1 MSTMVLTAPLVGPRR
16 VRATRPATARVA
28 SRPAPARVRS
38 VPAPRPVALRLTA
51 RGRLV
56 LLALLLC
63 AGLAVSAFTGA
74 ISFAGTDATSVP
86 VRYVT
91 VQSGQ
96 TLWAIA
102 GEAAPSSD
110 RRDTVAKI
118 LELNALPDS
127 GVRAGQRLAVPAS
140 H

>member
-1 MSTMVLTAPLVGPRR
+1 MSTMVLTAPLAGPRR
-16 VRATRPATARVA
+16 VRAARPATARVA

-38 VPAPRPVALRLTA
+38 TPAAPPVALRLTA

-56 LLALLLC
+56 LLSLLLC
-63 AGLAVSAFTGA
+63 VGLAVTAFTGA
-74 ISFAGTDATSVP
+74 ISFAGTDAASVP

-96 TLWAIA
+96 TLWSIA
-102 GEAAPSSD
+102 REAAPSSD

-127 GVRAGQRLAVPAS
+127 GVHAGQRLAVPAAR
-140 H
+140 